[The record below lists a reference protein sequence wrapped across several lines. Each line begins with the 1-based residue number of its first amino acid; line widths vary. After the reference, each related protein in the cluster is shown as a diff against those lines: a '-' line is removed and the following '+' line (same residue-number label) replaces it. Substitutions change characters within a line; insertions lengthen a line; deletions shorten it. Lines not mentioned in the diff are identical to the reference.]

1 MFFFVNV
8 TIVTSACSV
17 SLTPVAQPLSIAF
30 NVQPIAVTMTSIIF
44 HITYIPM
51 TFVSIKLF
59 KDVRP
64 SIVFRIACVNL
75 ILGGW
80 LRILAQRKDNF
91 TLILVG
97 FAIMSLSYPVFLS
110 AVTLL
115 CNKWM
120 GDKERTFM
128 IQICGLT
135 IPIGTVVSFALS
147 GLIFSDSSN
156 LLSETYTLIWIQ
168 NIWITLFAGSF
179 AVLVKDQPETPPSAV
194 AT

>member
-1 MFFFVNV
+1 MFLFVNV

-17 SLTPVAQPLSIAF
+17 SLTPVAQPLSVAF

-80 LRILAQRKDNF
+80 LRILAQRNDNF

-128 IQICGLT
+128 I
-135 IPIGTVVSFALS
+135 
-147 GLIFSDSSN
+147 
-156 LLSETYTLIWIQ
+156 
-168 NIWITLFAGSF
+168 
-179 AVLVKDQPETPPSAV
+179 
-194 AT
+194 